1 MIWHDLFVDRWV
13 DARELKQAAL
23 AAFGVPVHHIEVTED
38 VPRGEAA
45 HHERHLLL
53 RRMRQSR
60 DFPLQLLV
68 VILDDRLARGAL
80 EPHRALAAVRAFA
93 AALNASVTYGADDLS
108 DSEWLRVRPTGELS
122 IVTLDTDDDVD
133 VDSFFVVDER
143 PYRDQDS
150 TVHRAA
156 APASTS

>member
-13 DARELKQAAL
+13 EVPELKRAARD
-23 AAFGVPVHHIEVTED
+23 AFGVPEHHAEVTED
-38 VPRGEAA
+38 VSSGEPAN
-45 HHERHLLL
+45 RQRQLLL

-68 VILDDRLARGAL
+68 VILDDRLARRAL
-80 EPHRALAAVRAFA
+80 EPRRALAVVRAFA
-93 AALNASVTYGADDLS
+93 AALNASVTYGADGLS

-133 VDSFFVVDER
+133 PDSFFIVDER
-143 PYRDQDS
+143 VYSADGVSARG
-150 TVHRAA
+150 AA
-156 APASTS
+156 TAHKV